1 MHYGHFQVHS
11 HILVCYFYRNVV
23 HKLSVT
29 EVIVSILYLQH
40 KTVLR
45 NTLKHMQIFNNDKAE
60 KQGTH
65 DVLCR

>member
-45 NTLKHMQIFNNDKAE
+45 NTLKHID
-60 KQGTH
+60 
-65 DVLCR
+65 DVPSD